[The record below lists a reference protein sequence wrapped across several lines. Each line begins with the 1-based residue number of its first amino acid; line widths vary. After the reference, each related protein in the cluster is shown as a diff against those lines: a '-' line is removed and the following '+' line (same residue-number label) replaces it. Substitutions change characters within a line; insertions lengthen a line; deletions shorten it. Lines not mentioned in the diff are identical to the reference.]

1 MASDTHDSSR
11 RRLML
16 ALFSGGAAVTLSACD
31 DMPGS
36 AIAPWNGPAAGEGD
50 TRLRALSWALLAPN
64 PHNLQSWIA
73 DLRVP
78 NEVTL
83 LLDPARLL
91 PATDPYARQIL
102 IGCGAFIELL
112 RMAAAQEG
120 RAVAIEPFPQG
131 AFAATGVDVTKPVA
145 RIRWLEGKAEAD
157 PLFAAVR
164 DRRTNRAPYERR
176 IPEAQVLRTI
186 ADAVRTE
193 GIATHF
199 ATAQDQVAAI
209 GRLAAEGYRVEFA
222 TPAAFA
228 ESAHVVRVG
237 AEEIAREPSGI
248 AVHGTGIWWAR
259 TLGLMS
265 RKDVF
270 DPNSDGS
277 RRIIDKYVSAMAATP
292 VWVWQTSAD
301 NTRPTQLAAGRAY
314 MRLALAATRAGVAM
328 HPNSQTLQE
337 FPEMGALY
345 ERMHATAQVRAPER
359 MQMLARMGYAEAPGP
374 APRRPLSTLVQR

>member
-1 MASDTHDSSR
+1 
-11 RRLML
+11 ML
-16 ALFSGGAAVTLSACD
+16 ALLSGGAVVTLSACD
-31 DMPGS
+31 GMPAS
-36 AIAPWNGPAAGEGD
+36 AVAPWNGPAADERD
-50 TRLRALSWALLAPN
+50 PRLRALSWALLAPN

-73 DLRVP
+73 DLRAP

-112 RMAAAQEG
+112 RMAAAQDG

-131 AFAATGVDVTKPVA
+131 AFVDAGVDAAKPVA
-145 RIRWLEGKAEAD
+145 RIRWIEGKAEAD
-157 PLFAAVR
+157 PLFTAVR
-164 DRRTNRAPYERR
+164 ERRTNRAPYEPRM
-176 IPEAQVLRTI
+176 PDAQVLKTI

-199 ATAQDQVAAI
+199 ATAPDQVAAI
-209 GRLAAEGYRVEFA
+209 GKLATEGYRVEFA

-228 ESAHVVRVG
+228 ESARVIRLG
-237 AEEIAREPSGI
+237 ADEIAREPSGI
-248 AVHGTGIWWAR
+248 VVHGTGIWWAR

-265 RKDVF
+265 RQDVF
-270 DPNSDGS
+270 DPNSSGA
-277 RRIIDKYVSAMAATP
+277 RRVIDRYVNAMAATP

-301 NTRPTQLAAGRAY
+301 NTRTTQLAAGRAY
-314 MRLALAATRAGVAM
+314 LRLTLAATRAGVAM
-328 HPNSQTLQE
+328 HPNSQALQE
-337 FPEMGALY
+337 FPEMRALY
-345 ERMHATAQVRAPER
+345 ERMHATAQVRVPER

-374 APRRPLSTLVQR
+374 APRRPMSALVQR